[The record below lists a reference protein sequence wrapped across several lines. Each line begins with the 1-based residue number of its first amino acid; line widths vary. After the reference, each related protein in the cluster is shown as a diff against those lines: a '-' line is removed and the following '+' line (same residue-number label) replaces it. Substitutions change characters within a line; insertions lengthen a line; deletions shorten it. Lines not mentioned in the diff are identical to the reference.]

1 MIKIKRG
8 ETMITLI
15 IGNCFVVKLPII
27 YLRTGL
33 KNAFGSIKH
42 GHFISHEIKKYNYLI
57 LGSVKRCLLA
67 GLINNWQEFRFYK
80 KSKLLILMPT
90 YFSFFGLFNIQ
101 KAGQPISIKSVD
113 LWCQLYDLTNGKV
126 FEDSHTLANPT
137 NFCIE
142 RGRLKII
149 DYGEKVNAVLIE
161 YGDKIFNEFDFSYDW
176 EIEKQKLKEAE

>member
-8 ETMITLI
+8 QTRIVLI
-15 IGNCFVVKLPII
+15 IGNWFVIKLPII
-27 YLRTGL
+27 YLRAGL
-33 KNAFGSIKH
+33 NNAFGSIKR

-57 LGSVKRCLLA
+57 SGSVKRYLLA
-67 GLINNWQEFRFYK
+67 GLINNWKEFRFYK
-80 KSKLLILMPT
+80 KSKLPILMPT

-113 LWCQLYDLTNGKV
+113 LWCQLYGLTNGRI
-126 FEDSHTLANPT
+126 FDDSHTFNDPT

-149 DYGEKVNAVLIE
+149 DYGEEVHAVLTK
-161 YGDKIFNEFDFSYDW
+161 YGYKIFNEFDFSYDW
-176 EIEKQKLKEAE
+176 KIEKQKLKEAE